1 MNKMVNEITRQEVS
15 SDGNVVSTVANKLEG
30 KDIKDIFGK
39 TINAVVI
46 LGIVFLMSGSE
57 ISIDQGNIKIVS
69 GLQRKKIA

>member
-1 MNKMVNEITRQEVS
+1 MVNEITRQEVS